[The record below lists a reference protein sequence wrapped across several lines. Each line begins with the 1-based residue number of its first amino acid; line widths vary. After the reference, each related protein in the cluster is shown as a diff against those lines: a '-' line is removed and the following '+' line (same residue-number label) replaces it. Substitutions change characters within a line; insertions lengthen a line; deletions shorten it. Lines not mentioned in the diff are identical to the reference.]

1 MPPKT
6 ATKPKPTGSSFKALD
21 DFLEKSSSVPGE
33 VIGTQAQEQM
43 DAHSKQ
49 ITNVNLL
56 IQHSNLMNKI
66 VMRSTSSSIQR

>member
-33 VIGTQAQEQM
+33 VIGTQAQELM

-49 ITNVNLL
+49 INEKYFEQYSTINL
-56 IQHSNLMNKI
+56 
-66 VMRSTSSSIQR
+66 T